1 MQCFGVPEKNI
12 VMLVVSLTIS
22 LWFGAS
28 LAPASK
34 LKIEI
39 LNVHRTGG
47 TLRVGIYK
55 PGEKFKTATP
65 FVNRQ
70 IKIENPGN
78 QRVEFELQPGTYAV
92 ALYHDLNDNHKIDKH
107 FFGYPKEPF
116 GLSNNF
122 RPLFSAPEFRD
133 CAIELPA
140 QGKSISISL
149 ID

>member
-1 MQCFGVPEKNI
+1 MPVLF
-12 VMLVVSLTIS
+12 LTFF
-22 LWFGAS
+22 LWFGTS
-28 LAPASK
+28 TAPVAT
-34 LKIEI
+34 LKIQI
-39 LNVHRTGG
+39 QNIQKSGG

-55 PGEKFKTATP
+55 PSEKFKTATP
-65 FVNRQ
+65 FVGKQVR
-70 IKIENPGN
+70 IDKPGE
-78 QRVEFELQPGTYAV
+78 QRVEFELAPGTYAV
-92 ALYHDLNDNHKIDKH
+92 ALYHDLNDNDKIDKY

-122 RPLFSAPEFRD
+122 RPLFAAPEFQD

>member
-1 MQCFGVPEKNI
+1 
-12 VMLVVSLTIS
+12 MLVLFLTIF
-22 LWFGAS
+22 LWLGAS
-28 LAPASK
+28 STPVSK

-39 LNVHRTGG
+39 LNIQKAGG

-55 PGEKFKTATP
+55 PGEKFKTASP

-70 IKIENPGN
+70 IKIVKPGK
-78 QRVEFELQPGTYAV
+78 QWVEFELAPGTYAV
-92 ALYHDLNDNHKIDKH
+92 ALYQDLNDNNKIDKH

-122 RPLFSAPEFRD
+122 RPLFSAPSFAD

-140 QGKSISISL
+140 QGKSISITL

>member
-1 MQCFGVPEKNI
+1 MLI
-12 VMLVVSLTIS
+12 VFLTFF

-28 LAPASK
+28 TIPVSK

-39 LNVHRTGG
+39 LNIQKSGG

-55 PGEKFKTATP
+55 PGEKFKTASP

-70 IKIENPGN
+70 IRIEQVGN
-78 QRVEFELQPGTYAV
+78 QRVEFELPPGTYAV
-92 ALYHDLNDNHKIDKH
+92 ALYHDLNDNNKIDKY

-122 RPLFSAPEFRD
+122 RPLFSAPKFQD
-133 CAIELPA
+133 CALDLPE
-140 QGKSISISL
+140 QGKSISIRL